1 MEPGRCPIVGALQ
14 VRRQGLGPRGFLGP
28 LGAAVE
34 PSALRRTLDLSR
46 SRNASAMASLHED
59 PGNMFKIGHPGGELI
74 VRAEMP
80 WAGSK
85 WPASVLYSYLRG
97 FPSR

>member
-1 MEPGRCPIVGALQ
+1 MLVPYRLGAK
-14 VRRQGLGPRGFLGP
+14 VWDHEASWGP
-28 LGAAVE
+28 LA
-34 PSALRRTLDLSR
+34 RRLNHQPYDELSLDLSR

-59 PGNMFKIGHPGGELI
+59 PGIMFKIRDPGGEPI

-97 FPSR
+97 FPSK